1 MPDKQTSTI
10 AKLPSHLPAEEVI
23 CCYLVSLC
31 RAKTEHSIIRIYCY
45 YLNFQ
50 TPATARLSPLTSRS
64 AFSIISS
71 VPAGQLDF
79 NIPLEPTG
87 LTALFLHARRI
98 LAGFRQINVLH
109 CPIEITTW
117 GGFCKSQCSVILYV
131 SSQVQPSDLRN
142 SAMNSALR

>member
-1 MPDKQTSTI
+1 MRITPGKQTSTI

-31 RAKTEHSIIRIYCY
+31 RPKIEHSINQIYCY

-50 TPATARLSPLTSRS
+50 TPATARLSPLTSRA
-64 AFSIISS
+64 AFRIISS

-79 NIPLEPTG
+79 NIPFEPTG
-87 LTALFLHARRI
+87 LTALFFRARKV

-109 CPIEITTW
+109 CTMERTTW
-117 GGFCKSQCSVILYV
+117 GAFCKSQCSVILGV
-131 SSQVQPSDLRN
+131 SS
-142 SAMNSALR
+142 